1 MGLKVF
7 FFAFTLCTVG
17 GALTLRWLALDFLY
31 SAMDTFVS
39 GIGST
44 LVSSVVLAVGF
55 SCVLWHWLK
64 KIEKIGEKVKASGE
78 VTEEERKIVLSAY
91 RKALTFIIF
100 ENACGFIIGQLICMI
115 VDFKAGVFPY
125 EFSRAFIIMI
135 QATLVGIIAAMYE
148 SYYLDTKLAAY
159 RDLLELR
166 SIKAFP
172 GKTHTISR
180 RILVICVVTL
190 LFMGLNS
197 FSCAY
202 SILHGDNMIEGQN
215 LMSEYFARG
224 IRCIILISA
233 ECVGLITIVLKEMRN
248 RLSNTAE
255 LVTNLAE
262 SGDISRRINISMNDD
277 IAVVI
282 SSLNFFLDKLEAIVI
297 NLSTDSSAVS
307 DVAMILEESAS
318 KSVEALRVVKDA
330 VNFIDS
336 QDKHTNEQIKKA
348 YNDLQSVKDNAAS
361 VVQHIQK
368 QTEAVTETSDA
379 VTAMNASIDNVVSI
393 SRMATEVSSNL
404 KSTSSSGSLAIQKAI
419 QAIEQIQAASSQIQD
434 IIKMIQKIA
443 SQTNL
448 LSMNASIEAAHAGAY
463 GTGFAVVANEVRS
476 LANTSAK
483 NAKTIKDHMQDMT
496 DKIEN
501 GVELIK
507 EAGRAFSEIDSGVEE
522 SASIVAQIRE
532 AAEQQKAGA
541 ADTMQATDAVVNAI
555 SNISAIAKEQSE
567 HAQNVFDVMLNIVN
581 SSQEISNALAKTSE
595 SVENVNVSLTDVED
609 CSRINKISV
618 QSMNDH
624 ISLFKL
630 AQKEES

>member
-1 MGLKVF
+1 
-7 FFAFTLCTVG
+7 
-17 GALTLRWLALDFLY
+17 
-31 SAMDTFVS
+31 
-39 GIGST
+39 
-44 LVSSVVLAVGF
+44 
-55 SCVLWHWLK
+55 
-64 KIEKIGEKVKASGE
+64 
-78 VTEEERKIVLSAY
+78 
-91 RKALTFIIF
+91 
-100 ENACGFIIGQLICMI
+100 
-115 VDFKAGVFPY
+115 
-125 EFSRAFIIMI
+125 
-135 QATLVGIIAAMYE
+135 
-148 SYYLDTKLAAY
+148 
-159 RDLLELR
+159 
-166 SIKAFP
+166 
-172 GKTHTISR
+172 
-180 RILVICVVTL
+180 
-190 LFMGLNS
+190 
-197 FSCAY
+197 
-202 SILHGDNMIEGQN
+202 
-215 LMSEYFARG
+215 
-224 IRCIILISA
+224 
-233 ECVGLITIVLKEMRN
+233 
-248 RLSNTAE
+248 
-255 LVTNLAE
+255 
-262 SGDISRRINISMNDD
+262 
-277 IAVVI
+277 
-282 SSLNFFLDKLEAIVI
+282 
-297 NLSTDSSAVS
+297 
-307 DVAMILEESAS
+307 
-318 KSVEALRVVKDA
+318 
-330 VNFIDS
+330 
-336 QDKHTNEQIKKA
+336 
-348 YNDLQSVKDNAAS
+348 
-361 VVQHIQK
+361 
-368 QTEAVTETSDA
+368 
-379 VTAMNASIDNVVSI
+379 MNASIDNVVSI

-448 LSMNASIEAAHAGAY
+448 LSMNASIEAAHAGTY

-630 AQKEES
+630 AQK

>member
-1 MGLKVF
+1 
-7 FFAFTLCTVG
+7 
-17 GALTLRWLALDFLY
+17 
-31 SAMDTFVS
+31 
-39 GIGST
+39 
-44 LVSSVVLAVGF
+44 
-55 SCVLWHWLK
+55 
-64 KIEKIGEKVKASGE
+64 
-78 VTEEERKIVLSAY
+78 
-91 RKALTFIIF
+91 
-100 ENACGFIIGQLICMI
+100 
-115 VDFKAGVFPY
+115 
-125 EFSRAFIIMI
+125 
-135 QATLVGIIAAMYE
+135 
-148 SYYLDTKLAAY
+148 
-159 RDLLELR
+159 
-166 SIKAFP
+166 
-172 GKTHTISR
+172 
-180 RILVICVVTL
+180 
-190 LFMGLNS
+190 
-197 FSCAY
+197 
-202 SILHGDNMIEGQN
+202 
-215 LMSEYFARG
+215 
-224 IRCIILISA
+224 
-233 ECVGLITIVLKEMRN
+233 
-248 RLSNTAE
+248 
-255 LVTNLAE
+255 
-262 SGDISRRINISMNDD
+262 MNDD

-282 SSLNFFLDKLEAIVI
+282 SSLNFFLDKLEAIVM

-448 LSMNASIEAAHAGAY
+448 LSMNASIEAAHAGTY

-630 AQKEES
+630 AQK

>member
-1 MGLKVF
+1 
-7 FFAFTLCTVG
+7 
-17 GALTLRWLALDFLY
+17 
-31 SAMDTFVS
+31 
-39 GIGST
+39 
-44 LVSSVVLAVGF
+44 
-55 SCVLWHWLK
+55 
-64 KIEKIGEKVKASGE
+64 
-78 VTEEERKIVLSAY
+78 
-91 RKALTFIIF
+91 
-100 ENACGFIIGQLICMI
+100 
-115 VDFKAGVFPY
+115 
-125 EFSRAFIIMI
+125 
-135 QATLVGIIAAMYE
+135 
-148 SYYLDTKLAAY
+148 
-159 RDLLELR
+159 
-166 SIKAFP
+166 
-172 GKTHTISR
+172 
-180 RILVICVVTL
+180 
-190 LFMGLNS
+190 
-197 FSCAY
+197 
-202 SILHGDNMIEGQN
+202 
-215 LMSEYFARG
+215 MSEYFARG

-262 SGDISRRINISMNDD
+262 SGDISKRINISMNDD

-282 SSLNFFLDKLEAIVI
+282 SSLNFFLDKLEAIVM

-368 QTEAVTETSDA
+368 QTAAVTETSDA

-448 LSMNASIEAAHAGAY
+448 LSMNASIEAAHAGTY

-630 AQKEES
+630 AQK

>member
-1 MGLKVF
+1 
-7 FFAFTLCTVG
+7 
-17 GALTLRWLALDFLY
+17 
-31 SAMDTFVS
+31 
-39 GIGST
+39 
-44 LVSSVVLAVGF
+44 
-55 SCVLWHWLK
+55 
-64 KIEKIGEKVKASGE
+64 
-78 VTEEERKIVLSAY
+78 
-91 RKALTFIIF
+91 
-100 ENACGFIIGQLICMI
+100 
-115 VDFKAGVFPY
+115 
-125 EFSRAFIIMI
+125 
-135 QATLVGIIAAMYE
+135 
-148 SYYLDTKLAAY
+148 
-159 RDLLELR
+159 
-166 SIKAFP
+166 
-172 GKTHTISR
+172 
-180 RILVICVVTL
+180 
-190 LFMGLNS
+190 MGLNS

-233 ECVGLITIVLKEMRN
+233 ECVGLIMIVLKEMRN

-262 SGDISRRINISMNDD
+262 SGDISKRINISMNDD

-282 SSLNFFLDKLEAIVI
+282 SSLNFFLDKLEAIVM

-448 LSMNASIEAAHAGAY
+448 LSMNASIEAAHAGTY

-630 AQKEES
+630 AQK

>member
-1 MGLKVF
+1 
-7 FFAFTLCTVG
+7 
-17 GALTLRWLALDFLY
+17 
-31 SAMDTFVS
+31 
-39 GIGST
+39 
-44 LVSSVVLAVGF
+44 
-55 SCVLWHWLK
+55 
-64 KIEKIGEKVKASGE
+64 
-78 VTEEERKIVLSAY
+78 
-91 RKALTFIIF
+91 
-100 ENACGFIIGQLICMI
+100 
-115 VDFKAGVFPY
+115 
-125 EFSRAFIIMI
+125 
-135 QATLVGIIAAMYE
+135 
-148 SYYLDTKLAAY
+148 
-159 RDLLELR
+159 
-166 SIKAFP
+166 
-172 GKTHTISR
+172 
-180 RILVICVVTL
+180 
-190 LFMGLNS
+190 
-197 FSCAY
+197 
-202 SILHGDNMIEGQN
+202 
-215 LMSEYFARG
+215 MSEYFARG

-262 SGDISRRINISMNDD
+262 SGDISKRINISMNDD

-282 SSLNFFLDKLEAIVI
+282 SSLNFFLDKLEAIVM

-448 LSMNASIEAAHAGAY
+448 LSMNASIEAAHAGTY

-541 ADTMQATDAVVNAI
+541 SNTMQATDAVVNAI

-630 AQKEES
+630 AQK